1 MKVDLHRLG
10 GSEVI
15 MGMIEKYPNK
25 VEIRLGEILKERG
38 LSQGDLHRM
47 TGIRVATINEIA
59 NAKKYSMNIVHLVCI
74 MSALRITDVRE
85 IFNIEFDEEVKE
97 AWKEEMEHYESGMTN
112 KQKQEVQENMNKM
125 FT

>member
-97 AWKEEMEHYESGMTN
+97 AWKEEMEHYEKGMTH

>member
-10 GSEVI
+10 GSEVV
-15 MGMIEKYPNK
+15 MDMIEKYPNK
-25 VEIRLGEILKERG
+25 VEIKLGEVLKKRE

-47 TGIRVATINEIA
+47 TGIRVATINEIV
-59 NAKKYSMNIVHLVCI
+59 NAKKYSMNIVHLVAI

-85 IFNIEFDEEVKE
+85 IFNVEFDEKVKKDWE
-97 AWKEEMEHYESGMTN
+97 EEMKHYETGMTN
-112 KQKQEVQENMNKM
+112 KQKQEVQENITKM